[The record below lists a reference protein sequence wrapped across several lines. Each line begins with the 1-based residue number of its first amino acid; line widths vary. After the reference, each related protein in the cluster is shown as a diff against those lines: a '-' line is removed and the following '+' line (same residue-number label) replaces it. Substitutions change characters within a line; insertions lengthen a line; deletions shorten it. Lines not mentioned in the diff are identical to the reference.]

1 MKLITDAC
9 SELAMMMMM
18 MMKINVNF
26 IYTNNV
32 LSQRQT

>member
-32 LSQRQT
+32 LPQRQT